1 VCGRYSLTLAPAEIG
16 KYFDV
21 RVPEGLQR
29 PPSWNIA
36 PTEDVLGIVG
46 GEGERELR
54 LLHWG
59 MFIPVASQAKP
70 KLVINARAESAPEKR
85 SFRELIAKAEHRV
98 IVPAKLWY
106 EWLEKQ
112 PYAFDVPG
120 REVIGLAGL
129 AKDVTIDG
137 ETRRACVILTCN
149 PAGNQIASETH
160 DRMPAVLA
168 DRKEQQEWMD
178 PAVGAE
184 HAASLCRVLGESR
197 LRRKRANPM
206 LNRPDAQDGPHLL
219 KAPSPKPAPPQ
230 PGQEQLQLI

>member
-1 VCGRYSLTLAPAEIG
+1 
-16 KYFDV
+16 
-21 RVPEGLQR
+21 
-29 PPSWNIA
+29 
-36 PTEDVLGIVG
+36 
-46 GEGERELR
+46 

-85 SFRELIAKAEHRV
+85 SFRELISKAEHRV

-120 REVIGLAGL
+120 REVIGFAGL

-137 ETRRACVILTCN
+137 QTRRACVILTCN

-160 DRMPAVLA
+160 DRTPAVLA
-168 DRKEQQEWMD
+168 DRNEQQEWMD

-184 HAASLCRVLGESR
+184 HAASLCRVLPESR

-219 KAPSPKPAPPQ
+219 KAPSTKQEPPQ
-230 PGQEQLQLI
+230 PGQDQLQLI

>member
-1 VCGRYSLTLAPAEIG
+1 MCGRFSLTKSPAEIG
-16 KYFDV
+16 KYFNV

-46 GEGERELR
+46 GEEGQEVR

-59 MFIPVASQAKP
+59 MFIPVAPGAKP

-85 SFRELIAKAEHRV
+85 SFRELISKAEHRV

-112 PYAFDVPG
+112 PYAFEVPG

-137 ETRRACVILTCN
+137 ETRSECVILTCN
-149 PAGNQIASETH
+149 PAGNLIASEIH
-160 DRMPAVLA
+160 DRTPAVLA

-178 PAVGAE
+178 PGVGAE
-184 HAASLCRVLGESR
+184 HAASLCRVLPESR
-197 LRRKRANPM
+197 LRRKRANAI
-206 LNRPDAQDGPHLL
+206 LNTPEQ
-219 KAPSPKPAPPQ
+219 K
-230 PGQEQLQLI
+230 QLQLV

>member
-1 VCGRYSLTLAPAEIG
+1 MCGRYSLTKSPAEIG

-21 RVPEGLQR
+21 RVPQGLKR

-36 PTEDVLGIVG
+36 PTEDVLAIG
-46 GEGERELR
+46 GGPEGPQLR

-70 KLVINARAESAPEKR
+70 KLVINARAETAPEKR
-85 SFRELIAKAEHRV
+85 SFRELISKAENRV
-98 IVPAKLWY
+98 IVPAELWY
-106 EWLEKQ
+106 EWLERQ

-137 ETRRACVILTCN
+137 HTRTACVILTCN

-160 DRMPAVLA
+160 DRTPAVLA
-168 DRKEQQEWMD
+168 DRVQQQEWMD
-178 PAVGAE
+178 PEVGAE
-184 HAASLCRVLGESR
+184 HAASLCQVLPESR
-197 LRRKRANPM
+197 LRRKRVNPM
-206 LNRPDAQDGPHLL
+206 LNRLDAEDGPHLL
-219 KAPSPKPAPPQ
+219 KAPSTKPAPPQ
-230 PGQEQLQLI
+230 PGQDQLQLL